1 MYPRSPVNGAVL
13 YDLTV
18 FIFASTGGKSD
29 IFFPFFLLRMV
40 LQVLRCGSHSSS
52 SP

>member
-1 MYPRSPVNGAVL
+1 MFRRSPVNGAVF

-18 FIFASTGGKSD
+18 FIFASTASTSD
-29 IFFPFFLLRMV
+29 IFFVLPRMV
-40 LQVLRCGSHSSS
+40 LPVLRCESHSSS